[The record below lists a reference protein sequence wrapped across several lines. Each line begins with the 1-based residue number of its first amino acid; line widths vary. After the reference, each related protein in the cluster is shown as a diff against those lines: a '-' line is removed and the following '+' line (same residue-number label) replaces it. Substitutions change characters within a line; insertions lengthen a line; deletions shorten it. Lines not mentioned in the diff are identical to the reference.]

1 MFIVLRFVSDVEK
14 KNPAIRGMNI
24 DFGDFTEGRRKPC
37 TSIVSP
43 QVIKKHP
50 A

>member
-1 MFIVLRFVSDVEK
+1 
-14 KNPAIRGMNI
+14 MNI
-24 DFGDFTEGRRKPC
+24 DFGDFSEGRRKPC

-50 A
+50 AKTQVKLHES